1 MAGAGGWRETGGAL
15 REPMAAAAAAA
26 VAAEARKFLLSSG
39 CACGEVIQLD
49 LRKGKRAVMRAPAE
63 WWVLAAA

>member
-1 MAGAGGWRETGGAL
+1 M